1 MNLSMIGSYLKAKW
15 SKGIGNKRAD
25 VSTKDIRLLSCFGD
39 GKDIPVC
46 PGLMPSQEQAGKF
59 YCGECG
65 CGDRR
70 ATWLNTDEREYGKLD
85 HPYLSCPRK
94 MPGFSDYEE
103 WVEGG
108 EQRKRNI
115 ELTLSIK
122 DIDSNTIKP
131 VHPNMKDDTDDAPQ
145 STEEVNSHLPK
156 KGCRACEAK
165 QKFRETNLDIINY
178 YNSQGEKIPDD
189 VLKRLQ
195 IRKNEIF
202 AMVAEEEQQQK
213 PTASPIEEKPKCA
226 ACEKRRQELI
236 KARKAKKS
244 D

>member
-122 DIDSNTIKP
+122 DIDADKVKP
-131 VHPNMKDDTDDAPQ
+131 VHPN
-145 STEEVNSHLPK
+145 L
-156 KGCRACEAK
+156 
-165 QKFRETNLDIINY
+165 
-178 YNSQGEKIPDD
+178 
-189 VLKRLQ
+189 
-195 IRKNEIF
+195 
-202 AMVAEEEQQQK
+202 
-213 PTASPIEEKPKCA
+213 
-226 ACEKRRQELI
+226 
-236 KARKAKKS
+236 
-244 D
+244 

>member
-15 SKGIGNKRAD
+15 SKGLGNKKTD

-46 PGLMPSQEQAGKF
+46 PALMPSKEQAGKF

-94 MPGFSDYEE
+94 MPGFSDYEP
-103 WVEGG
+103 WTEGG
-108 EQRKRNI
+108 DERKKTI

-122 DIDSNTIKP
+122 SVDPDKIKP
-131 VHPNMKDDTDDAPQ
+131 VHPNLQ
-145 STEEVNSHLPK
+145 EEK
-156 KGCRACEAK
+156 KEEKEEPEFDENGKKICKPCEAK
-165 QKFRETNLDIINY
+165 ARWREIQLSVNNY
-178 YNSQGEKIPDD
+178 YSSQGETIPDD
-189 VLKRLQ
+189 VRMKLELKRRELFN
-195 IRKNEIF
+195 IEDL
-202 AMVAEEEQQQK
+202 EK
-213 PTASPIEEKPKCA
+213 PTASPVEEKPKCP
-226 ACEKRRQELI
+226 ACEKRRKELI
-236 KARKAKKS
+236 EARKKAQDQES
-244 D
+244 